1 MSREKTIKI
10 RQQKLKEAVLEQLKH
25 TPTIES
31 ACQKSQISRAT
42 VYRWIGDS
50 KKFAKQINN
59 ALTEGRL
66 FISDIAE
73 AQIFSLIGDKKMEA
87 IKFYLTHNNERYS
100 NKLELSGTVTTKDE
114 PLTSEQKKLIKEALK
129 LSLKIYA
136 DRNK

>member
-10 RQQKLKEAVLEQLKH
+10 RQHKLKEAVLEQLKH

-129 LSLKIYA
+129 LSSKNL
-136 DRNK
+136 